1 MADKTLTEVRAELA
15 ELRAKSEARAEGTE
29 AEQLEA
35 LNRDLADARAID
47 KAETELGPVG
57 KRILAV
63 PTDLGV
69 VIVKRP
75 AAPTFKRF
83 QDEGKT
89 TTESLE
95 KLVRGSLVYP
105 DAATFDRIIEELPA
119 TLARVAN
126 AVCSLA
132 GVRAEEVAGK

>member
-1 MADKTLTEVRAELA
+1 MADKTLADVRAELA
-15 ELRAKSEARAEGTE
+15 ELKAKSEARAEGTE

-35 LNRDLADARAID
+35 LNRELADARAID

-63 PTDLGV
+63 HTDLGV

-75 AAPTFKRF
+75 AAPTYKRF
-83 QDEGKT
+83 QDEAKT

-95 KLVRGSLVYP
+95 KLVRGSLVHP
-105 DAATFDRIIEELPA
+105 DAATFDRIVDELPA

-126 AVCSLA
+126 AVCALA